1 MTCPVFRTTVSLRR
15 RPLVAPCSPFGADC
29 ATGRGA
35 EAPVPQRPGPLHD
48 GKLRLLVEPR
58 TRSAREIA
66 EARLRADFV
75 VMAAPALDDRLGLR
89 PRPEPFEAQAL
100 VAELAVEAF
109 GDAILPRLAGLDQRR
124 IDALRNDP
132 GQERLR
138 HELRAVVAAQE
149 DRCTALAHQARQHL
163 DHPRR
168 ADAAVDIDR

>member
-1 MTCPVFRTTVSLRR
+1 MTGSCVCSLSRE
-15 RPLVAPCSPFGADC
+15 LV
-29 ATGRGA
+29 R
-35 EAPVPQRPGPLHD
+35 
-48 GKLRLLVEPR
+48 
-58 TRSAREIA
+58 REIA
-66 EARLRADFV
+66 EARMRANFV

-89 PRPEPFEAQAL
+89 PRPEPFETQAL